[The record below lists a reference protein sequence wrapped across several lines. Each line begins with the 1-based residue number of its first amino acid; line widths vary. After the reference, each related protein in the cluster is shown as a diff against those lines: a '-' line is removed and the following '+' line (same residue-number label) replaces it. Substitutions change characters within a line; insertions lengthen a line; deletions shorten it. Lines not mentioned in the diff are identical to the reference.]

1 MIWHFCLSD
10 LTLAHR
16 YKRVDGV
23 LRQVL
28 VNAGDSVSHFP
39 SLRRLGGN
47 RQKLASC
54 IVNELRRGDFKGDL
68 TSDGIASGISMFR
81 QSNNSATFARQL
93 LDFESD
99 PNQAKL
105 LSTKAQYVMVNCHR
119 QWGKTTMTAMASSIR
134 QSGGG
139 GGRRWNERSASPHPA
154 VIGLKGAS

>member
-1 MIWHFCLSD
+1 MS
-10 LTLAHR
+10 
-16 YKRVDGV
+16 Y
-23 LRQVL
+23 
-28 VNAGDSVSHFP
+28 AGEIS
-39 SLRRLGGN
+39 
-47 RQKLASC
+47 
-54 IVNELRRGDFKGDL
+54 KGDL

-139 GGRRWNERSASPHPA
+139 GGRRWNEKSASPDPA